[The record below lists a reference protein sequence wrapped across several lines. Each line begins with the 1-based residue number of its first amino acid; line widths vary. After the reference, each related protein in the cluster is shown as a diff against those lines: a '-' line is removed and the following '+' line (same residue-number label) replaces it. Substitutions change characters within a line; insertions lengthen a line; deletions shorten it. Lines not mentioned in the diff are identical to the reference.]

1 MNLLKR
7 IRRNVFV
14 NRLISRLIKFSSK
27 NSKRFH
33 SFLINRWPTSG
44 ITECEFENYNFKYYN
59 ACDDG
64 LVNHFY
70 YGVPFHESNDLK
82 LFLIL
87 SKKAQTIV
95 DIGANTGLF
104 SVLAHKANPNAEI
117 HSIEPY
123 HTNAERLRKNLKIN
137 GSKNV
142 AVHEIAIGELNG
154 DLELS
159 IPENE
164 NITDVS
170 SANHEFSKSIYP
182 EIRWKK
188 KRVPSLTL
196 DAFISAHNCKIDLIK
211 CDVESFEMSVFK
223 GAKQLLKE
231 QKPTILF
238 ECFLDDERQLF
249 FNSIL
254 KEYDYYLYV
263 IMESGIVYMKE
274 GFQQVSNGLNFIIT
288 AVKPENT
295 YIPYSD
301 EEKIC
306 ASLLKPLIP

>member
-1 MNLLKR
+1 MGILKNIRKTVFINKIVRR
-7 IRRNVFV
+7 II
-14 NRLISRLIKFSSK
+14 LFSSK
-27 NSKRFH
+27 KSSRFH

-44 ITECEFENYNFKYYN
+44 ITVCKFEEFEFNYFN

-70 YGVPFHESNDLK
+70 YDIPYPESNDLR
-82 LFLIL
+82 LFTLL
-87 SKKAQTIV
+87 SKKATTIF

-104 SVLAHKANPNAEI
+104 SILVSKSNPNAEI
-117 HSIEPY
+117 HAFEPY
-123 HTNAERLRKNLKIN
+123 HSNVERLHINLKLN
-137 GSKNV
+137 ACQNV
-142 AVHEIAIGELNG
+142 TVHELALGETTG
-154 DLELS
+154 EIELS
-159 IPENE
+159 IPENGS
-164 NITDVS
+164 ISDVS
-170 SANHEFSKSIYP
+170 SANQEFSKSIYP
-182 EIRWKK
+182 EIKWTNEQ
-188 KRVPSLTL
+188 VPCLTL
-196 DAFISAHNCKIDLIK
+196 DEFILQNNCTVELIK
-211 CDVESFEMSVFK
+211 CDVESFEMSVFN
-223 GAKQLLKE
+223 GAKKLLNK

-238 ECFLDDERQLF
+238 ECFLDHERQEF

-254 KEYDYYLYV
+254 KEYDYHLYV

-295 YIPYSD
+295 YIPFSD